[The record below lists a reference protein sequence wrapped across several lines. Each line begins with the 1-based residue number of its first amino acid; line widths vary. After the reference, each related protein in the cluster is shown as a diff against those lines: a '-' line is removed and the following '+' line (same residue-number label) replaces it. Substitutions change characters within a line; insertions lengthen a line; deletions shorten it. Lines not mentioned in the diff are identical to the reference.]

1 MGLEKGVLKSLYRR
15 IFLRLYSFFYSFVG
29 LFSHA
34 LSMCPYVPKGVLV
47 VRSMGKVGS
56 KHAVLS
62 AANPQKWRKEHGAS
76 WDKVFCFAK
85 LSFRGLLNWFTISWK
100 LRISKGYHR
109 INNCL
114 QNGGSSFSQLA
125 VKSLGGQ
132 EVARNAGDFHCA
144 KGYSVSNPFP
154 FGGKG
159 VGVDFNSGLYG
170 GNTPHRV
177 GSNKFPLSAF
187 ISFGVC

>member
-62 AANPQKWRKEHGAS
+62 AANPQKW
-76 WDKVFCFAK
+76 
-85 LSFRGLLNWFTISWK
+85 
-100 LRISKGYHR
+100 
-109 INNCL
+109 
-114 QNGGSSFSQLA
+114 
-125 VKSLGGQ
+125 
-132 EVARNAGDFHCA
+132 
-144 KGYSVSNPFP
+144 
-154 FGGKG
+154 
-159 VGVDFNSGLYG
+159 
-170 GNTPHRV
+170 
-177 GSNKFPLSAF
+177 
-187 ISFGVC
+187 